1 MRIAL
6 VVHTFFPNWH
16 AGTEVYAR
24 SLARKAIERGH
35 EVFVLCY
42 EPPEAN
48 DLFDGIRAW
57 DTMFEGLPVHRIS
70 FYKRYEFFHLKE
82 YFNREVEDHIYEYF
96 SHLLPDVVH
105 VVHAMHLSTASIW
118 AAKKLNLP
126 VISTAT
132 DFWYVCPTFQL
143 VKWDESLCRG
153 PHPLTCLACITAGP
167 SSAWIRRVATRPW
180 LARVLSPVL
189 VSLGRLLFFRAD
201 WLANLVWLSQR
212 PGWMRKTLSQID
224 VLLAPTAN
232 TTRLLTINGIAP
244 VEMRTS
250 GFGLETHT
258 TPIPSRD
265 REDLPLRVGYIGTF
279 RHTKGLHVLLKA
291 MRRLPSEKVRLQVYG
306 RVGHFPEYDT
316 VVQNLAAGLDN
327 VSFQGTF
334 PNEELPQVFAG
345 LDVLVM
351 PSLWYENSPLVV
363 LSSFSLKTPVI
374 ASNVGSLADLVEHG
388 KNGLLFEMGNADDLA
403 SQLRRLIEEPSL
415 LNRLRAGISEVRTID
430 QNAEELLDIYSRL
443 VRGSHSIAPK
453 TLEHPPSLPRQA
465 LWLGSLIKSMKLV
478 IFGAQFGENL
488 TLLRAEVKLSGTRE
502 ISFTFRWHSPELCP
516 EWIVFIHFLDENG
529 ATQMQGDHRLW
540 QYNQDPWG
548 FVAYSFKIWIAETHV
563 GKTYRIRLGVWNPEE
578 KVRLPIVRG
587 RRVTVEAPECAVSL
601 GVVRMS

>member
-1 MRIAL
+1 MRSSSFATN
-6 VVHTFFPNWH
+6 HRRRMTC
-16 AGTEVYAR
+16 
-24 SLARKAIERGH
+24 SM
-35 EVFVLCY
+35 VFV
-42 EPPEAN
+42 P
-48 DLFDGIRAW
+48 GIRL
-57 DTMFEGLPVHRIS
+57 FEGLPVHRIS

-82 YFNREVEDHIYEYF
+82 YFNREVEDHIYKYF
-96 SHLLPDVVH
+96 SNLLPDVVH

-153 PHPLTCLACITAGP
+153 PHPLTCLACVTAGP

-180 LARVLSPVL
+180 LARALSPVL

-250 GFGLETHT
+250 GFGLETHA
-258 TPIPSRD
+258 TPILPRD
-265 REDLPLRVGYIGTF
+265 REDLTLRVGYIGTF

-291 MRRLPSEKVRLQVYG
+291 IRRLPSEKVRLRVYG
-306 RVGHFPEYDT
+306 SPGHFPEYDT

-334 PNEELPQVFAG
+334 PNEQLPQVFAG

-351 PSLWYENSPLVV
+351 PALWYENSPLVV

-403 SQLRRLIEEPSL
+403 SQLRRLIDESSL

-443 VRGSHSIAPK
+443 VHGRQSTSPK
-453 TLEHPPSLPRQA
+453 TPEHPPSLPRQA
-465 LWLGSLIKSMKLV
+465 LWLGSLIKSMRLV
-478 IFGAQFGENL
+478 VFGAQFGGNL
-488 TLLRAEVKLSGTRE
+488 TLLRADVKLSGPRE
-502 ISFTFRWHSPELCP
+502 LSFSFRWHSPELCP

-540 QYNQDPWG
+540 QHNQDPWG
-548 FVAYSFKIWIAETHV
+548 FVTYNFKVWIAEIHA

-578 KVRLPIVRG
+578 KIRLPIVRG
-587 RRVTVEAPECAVSL
+587 RRLTVEAPECAVSL